1 MKKLNAKK
9 IIAGT
14 IISMGLV
21 IPLTTTSNA
30 LLSQP
35 QTVEAATKK
44 ITLKHNAYLYNY
56 RGRRVG
62 RRKLYKNHT
71 YTYYSIKR
79 IHGKK
84 YYRVGK
90 NRYIKAGNVLVKRHT
105 SKVNAPS
112 NQEPE
117 SDSKLAINTSGMGT
131 PKFQVSINESNA
143 DIFSASHAT
152 ANGSWIGTMNLSG
165 TYNVYAEDNGMYEIG
180 NGQWVKIGIA
190 NIISNNSEKS
200 AQTDQNTSSN
210 ATSTQSS
217 SSNSEVNA
225 SKENNKPSANSSK
238 HNSSSS
244 KRNIIINN
252 LTSAQKQEVINYFV
266 QMVNAERAKNGLNP
280 LKLDEHLSAEAQQRA
295 IHDGN
300 TLASTGN
307 EDAHKDENGNDL
319 MPADAGGEVEAGI
332 MVYPNDTPKEL
343 ARFAYDQFMVND
355 ADQNWAHKKNLLHS
369 YWTTIGVG
377 VYFAKGTDNFNFG
390 SLVAD
395 LK

>member
-79 IHGKK
+79 IHGQK

-105 SKVNAPS
+105 SKVNTPS

-131 PKFQVSINESNA
+131 PKFQVAINESNA

-200 AQTDQNTSSN
+200 AQTDQKDNENVSANTSSQSNSKVNN
-210 ATSTQSS
+210 AESNKQSS
-217 SSNSEVNA
+217 QSNSNQSKNSKVVMTESQKEEVIRYFLQMLN
-225 SKENNKPSANSSK
+225 
-238 HNSSSS
+238 S
-244 KRNIIINN
+244 KREEEG
-252 LTSAQKQEVINYFV
+252 AQ
-266 QMVNAERAKNGLNP
+266 P
-280 LKLDEHLSAEAQQRA
+280 LILDSHLSQEATQRA
-295 IHDGN
+295 VHDGTTLYN
-300 TLASTGN
+300 TGD
-307 EDAHKDENGNDL
+307 EDHHRDENGNLL
-319 MPADAGGEVEAGI
+319 MPSDARAEVCSGI
-332 MVYPNDTPKEL
+332 
-343 ARFAYDQFMVND
+343 RFFGSTKQTAQMAFNGFIYND
-355 ADQNWAHKKNLLHS
+355 ADSNWEHKEILLSPS
-369 YWTTIGVG
+369 YTRIGLG
-377 VYFAKGTDNFNFG
+377 VYFVNNQGRINIG
-390 SLVAD
+390 SLVGD
-395 LK
+395 LN

>member
-105 SKVNAPS
+105 SKVNTPS

-117 SDSKLAINTSGMGT
+117 SNSKLAINTSGMGT
-131 PKFQVSINESNA
+131 PKFQVAINESNA
-143 DIFSASHAT
+143 DVFSASHAT
-152 ANGSWIGTMNLSG
+152 ANGSWLGTTNLNG

-190 NIISNNSEKS
+190 NVISNNSNKS
-200 AQTDQNTSSN
+200 TQTDQKDNKNVSANISSQSNSKVNN
-210 ATSTQSS
+210 AESNKQSS
-217 SSNSEVNA
+217 QSNSNQSKNSKVVMTESQKEEVIRYFLQMLN
-225 SKENNKPSANSSK
+225 
-238 HNSSSS
+238 S
-244 KRNIIINN
+244 KR
-252 LTSAQKQEVINYFV
+252 E
-266 QMVNAERAKNGLNP
+266 EEGAKP
-280 LKLDEHLSAEAQQRA
+280 LILDSHLSQEATQRA
-295 IHDGN
+295 VHDGTTLYN
-300 TLASTGN
+300 TGD
-307 EDAHKDENGNDL
+307 EDHHRDENGNLL
-319 MPADAGGEVEAGI
+319 MPSDARAEVCSGI
-332 MVYPNDTPKEL
+332 
-343 ARFAYDQFMVND
+343 RFFGSTKQTAQMAFNGFIYND
-355 ADQNWAHKKNLLHS
+355 ADSNWEHKEILLSPS
-369 YWTTIGVG
+369 YTRIGLG
-377 VYFAKGTDNFNFG
+377 VYFVNNQGRINIG
-390 SLVAD
+390 SLVGD
-395 LK
+395 LN

>member
-79 IHGKK
+79 IHGQK

-105 SKVNAPS
+105 SKVNTPS

-131 PKFQVSINESNA
+131 PKFQVAINESNA
-143 DIFSASHAT
+143 DVFSASHAT
-152 ANGSWIGTMNLSG
+152 ANGSWLGTTNLNG

-190 NIISNNSEKS
+190 NVISNNSNK
-200 AQTDQNTSSN
+200 
-210 ATSTQSS
+210 STQTKQSS
-217 SSNSEVNA
+217 QSNSNQSKNSKVVMTESQKEEVIRYFLQMLN
-225 SKENNKPSANSSK
+225 
-238 HNSSSS
+238 S
-244 KRNIIINN
+244 KR
-252 LTSAQKQEVINYFV
+252 E
-266 QMVNAERAKNGLNP
+266 EEGAKP
-280 LKLDEHLSAEAQQRA
+280 LILDSHLSQEATQRA
-295 IHDGN
+295 VHDGTTLYN
-300 TLASTGN
+300 TGD
-307 EDAHKDENGNDL
+307 EDHHRDENGNLL
-319 MPADAGGEVEAGI
+319 MPSDARAEVCSGI
-332 MVYPNDTPKEL
+332 
-343 ARFAYDQFMVND
+343 RFFGSTKQTAQMAFNGFIYND
-355 ADQNWAHKKNLLHS
+355 ADSNWEHKEILLSPS
-369 YWTTIGVG
+369 YTRIGLG
-377 VYFAKGTDNFNFG
+377 VYFVNNQGRINIG
-390 SLVAD
+390 SLVGD
-395 LK
+395 LN

>member
-79 IHGKK
+79 IHGQK

-105 SKVNAPS
+105 SKVNTPS

-131 PKFQVSINESNA
+131 PKFQVAINESNA

-200 AQTDQNTSSN
+200 AQTDQKDNENVSANTSSQSNSKVNN
-210 ATSTQSS
+210 AESNKQSS
-217 SSNSEVNA
+217 QSNSNQSKNSKVVMTESQKEEVIRYFLQMLN
-225 SKENNKPSANSSK
+225 
-238 HNSSSS
+238 S
-244 KRNIIINN
+244 KR
-252 LTSAQKQEVINYFV
+252 E
-266 QMVNAERAKNGLNP
+266 EEGAKP
-280 LKLDEHLSAEAQQRA
+280 LILDSHLSQEATQRA
-295 IHDGN
+295 VHDGTTLYN
-300 TLASTGN
+300 TGD
-307 EDAHKDENGNDL
+307 EDHHRDENGNLL
-319 MPADAGGEVEAGI
+319 MPSDARAEVCSGI
-332 MVYPNDTPKEL
+332 
-343 ARFAYDQFMVND
+343 RFFGSTKQTAQMAFNGFIYND
-355 ADQNWAHKKNLLHS
+355 ADSNWEHKEILLSPS
-369 YWTTIGVG
+369 YTRIGLG
-377 VYFAKGTDNFNFG
+377 VYFVNNQGRINIG
-390 SLVAD
+390 SLVGD
-395 LK
+395 LN